1 MVLPRS
7 GLATKGIVPFDL
19 IKLNLI
25 KSFSLPDWI
34 KDFPDENVLNAKVT
48 SYADFVFFFF
58 FIEMKDYITTFT
70 LTTYYRDLGKY
81 RQSDGIQGDPRENGF
96 P

>member
-19 IKLNLI
+19 IKHDLI

-34 KDFPDENVLNAKVT
+34 KEFPDENILNAKVT
-48 SYADFVFFFF
+48 SFTDFFFF
-58 FIEMKDYITTFT
+58 FAEMKDYITTFT
-70 LTTYYRDLGKY
+70 LTTYYRRRK
-81 RQSDGIQGDPRENGF
+81 QTTI
-96 P
+96 

>member
-19 IKLNLI
+19 IKHDLI

-34 KDFPDENVLNAKVT
+34 KDFPDENMRRLPLPQI
-48 SYADFVFFFF
+48 FFFV
-58 FIEMKDYITTFT
+58 EMKDYITTFT
-70 LTTYYRDLGKY
+70 LTTY
-81 RQSDGIQGDPRENGF
+81 
-96 P
+96 

>member
-19 IKLNLI
+19 IKHDLI

-34 KDFPDENVLNAKVT
+34 KEFPDENILNARVT
-48 SYADFVFFFF
+48 SSTDFFFF
-58 FIEMKDYITTFT
+58 AEMKDYITTFT
-70 LTTYYRDLGKY
+70 LTTYYRRRK
-81 RQSDGIQGDPRENGF
+81 QTTI
-96 P
+96 